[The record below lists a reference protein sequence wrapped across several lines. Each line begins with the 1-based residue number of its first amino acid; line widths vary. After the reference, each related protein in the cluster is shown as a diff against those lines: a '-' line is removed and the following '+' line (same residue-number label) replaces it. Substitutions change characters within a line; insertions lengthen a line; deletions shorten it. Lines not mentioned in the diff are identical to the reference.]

1 MLMIASSSRCRIS
14 SIQPPHIA
22 RKQAD
27 DRADD
32 EAEKRARQRQQNDDV
47 AAMHR
52 AAEDVAAE
60 LIDAEGMR
68 QAHARKRRAGSDLRR
83 AVGRPERAR

>member
-1 MLMIASSSRCRIS
+1 MLIIASSKRCRRS

-22 RKQAD
+22 RQQAD

-32 EAEKRARQRQQNDDV
+32 EAEQRAAERQQNDDM
-47 AAMHR
+47 AAMDD

-68 QAHARKRRAGSDLRR
+68 PAHARKRGP
-83 AVGRPERAR
+83 VPICG